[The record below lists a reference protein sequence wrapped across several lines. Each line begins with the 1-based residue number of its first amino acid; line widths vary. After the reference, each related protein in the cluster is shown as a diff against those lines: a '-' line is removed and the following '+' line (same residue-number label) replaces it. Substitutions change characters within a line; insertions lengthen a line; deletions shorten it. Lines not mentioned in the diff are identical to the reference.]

1 MKVQSSIL
9 LIVLASYF
17 GTGCSTSQYLSAFSS
32 VQADSLKQIN
42 DDDIRKA
49 FEAIPQITIPAS
61 IAIYNASQD
70 KFPFQDS
77 ILTIQEVQ
85 RAVEISP
92 ALLDPN
98 AYYQSQHNPYWSR
111 YNPTPKP
118 IDLKQLRLY
127 AAQTKADLVL
137 FVSSS
142 TIYKEQMNV
151 LSPLYAGLITIPFV
165 PGQHARLTTYLEAYI
180 FDVRNGLLYSSY
192 RDKRVLKKRFVRVGF
207 ERKTDLYK
215 SEQVHDMIPDF
226 LKYVESTLNQ
236 PSLRLSV
243 IAEYSVTD

>member
-1 MKVQSSIL
+1 MKAQSSIL
-9 LIVLASYF
+9 VIVLASYF
-17 GTGCSTSQYLSAFSS
+17 GMGCSTSHYLSAFSS

-42 DDDIRKA
+42 DEDIRKA

-77 ILTIQEVQ
+77 VLTISEVQ

-98 AYYQSQHNPYWSR
+98 AYYQSQYDPYWSG

-118 IDLKQLRLY
+118 VDLKQLRLY

-142 TIYKEQMNV
+142 SIYREEMNV
-151 LSPLYAGLITIPFV
+151 LSPLYAGLVTIPFV
-165 PGQHARLTTYLEAYI
+165 PGQNARFTTYLEAYI

-192 RDKRVLKKRFVRVGF
+192 RDKRVLKKRFVRVNFG
-207 ERKTDLYK
+207 RKTDIYK
-215 SEQVHDMIPDF
+215 NEQIHDMIPDF
-226 LKYVESTLNQ
+226 LTYVESTLNH
-236 PSLRLSV
+236 PSLRMA
-243 IAEYSVTD
+243 IASDN